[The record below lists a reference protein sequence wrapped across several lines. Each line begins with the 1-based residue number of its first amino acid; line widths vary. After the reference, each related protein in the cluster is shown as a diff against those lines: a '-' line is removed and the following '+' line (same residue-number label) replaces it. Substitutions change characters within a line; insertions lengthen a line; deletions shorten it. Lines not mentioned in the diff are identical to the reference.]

1 MGDTISN
8 AKANNLFWLGRYVQ
22 RVYLI
27 LHFMRRYRDMMID
40 DDEHS
45 NAYIRFCDKVGIE
58 NVYES
63 NDHFLRNYLYDKTNP
78 NSLITALVYAGD
90 NGTLLR
96 EEIKSESLAYI
107 QMSISH
113 IERCS
118 KDADIDELQMVT
130 DSMLAFWG
138 SIDERMSKGSSRTML
153 KAGKFLESF
162 DLHVRFEY
170 PQERILYLL
179 DRFEKHAERERAI
192 FDQILLFQLK
202 RAVERPGFNKFK
214 VLDLVSRLFVA

>member
-1 MGDTISN
+1 
-8 AKANNLFWLGRYVQ
+8 
-22 RVYLI
+22 
-27 LHFMRRYRDMMID
+27 
-40 DDEHS
+40 
-45 NAYIRFCDKVGIE
+45 
-58 NVYES
+58 
-63 NDHFLRNYLYDKTNP
+63 
-78 NSLITALVYAGD
+78 
-90 NGTLLR
+90 
-96 EEIKSESLAYI
+96 
-107 QMSISH
+107 
-113 IERCS
+113 
-118 KDADIDELQMVT
+118 
-130 DSMLAFWG
+130 
-138 SIDERMSKGSSRTML
+138 ML